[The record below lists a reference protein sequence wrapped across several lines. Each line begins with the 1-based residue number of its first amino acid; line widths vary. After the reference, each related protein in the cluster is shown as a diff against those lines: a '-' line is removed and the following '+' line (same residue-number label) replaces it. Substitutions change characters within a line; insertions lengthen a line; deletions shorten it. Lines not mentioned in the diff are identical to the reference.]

1 MLYWE
6 KNVGP
11 PISSRRSIKERLL
24 ESSQSEVRRAH
35 WVCAY
40 LAMSVPPPHPYL
52 HKGGEHGSDGTLTR
66 RSSGVKPI
74 VEHGA
79 NYYACSFY
87 EDCASTTPAVFV
99 PSPSSPPLPTQGGAS
114 LAEPSSC
121 HRPSV
126 LEMAHLASS
135 LVRPAGYVEAETPPS
150 PNAVSSELRKGVTAI
165 NEIKNL

>member
-11 PISSRRSIKERLL
+11 PLSSRRSIKERLL

-52 HKGGEHGSDGTLTR
+52 HKGGSMGPMAPSPAAHRVS
-66 RSSGVKPI
+66 KPI

-87 EDCASTTPAVFV
+87 EDCASTMPAVFV
-99 PSPSSPPLPTQGGAS
+99 LS
-114 LAEPSSC
+114 LSTTPNTRGNKPGRASSC
-121 HRPSV
+121 HRPPV
-126 LEMAHLASS
+126 LETAHLASS
-135 LVRPAGYVEAETPPS
+135 LVQPAGSVEAEASPS
-150 PNAVSSELRKGVTAI
+150 PNTVPEGIDICQLGSG
-165 NEIKNL
+165 